1 MTIVIAGL
9 FVTLGALV
17 QGTAGFGLALVA
29 VPFLA
34 VLAPELVPVPMVL
47 AGGVISVLVLL
58 RERADADWA
67 GVGWALLG
75 GLPGAALGALAV
87 ATLPARLFLVVV
99 AGSVLVCAALS
110 ALRWKPRPTVP
121 GLLVAGVA
129 SGVAGTAASIG
140 GPPVALLYQGESGP
154 RVRATMAAY
163 FAGATA
169 QSVLALLVAGQVTA
183 GSLTHAA
190 LLLPFLAVGFLLS
203 YPARRLLDA
212 GWVRPAVLVVSAV
225 GAVLLLGTTLVP

>member
-1 MTIVIAGL
+1 MVVVAGL
-9 FVTLGALV
+9 LVALGALV
-17 QGTAGFGLALVA
+17 QGTAGFGLALVS

-34 VLAPELVPVPMVL
+34 VLAPDLVPVPMVL
-47 AGGVISVLVLL
+47 AGGLLSVLALL
-58 RERADADWA
+58 REPAEADWA

-87 ATLPARLFLVVV
+87 ATLPATLFLIVV
-99 AGSVLVCAALS
+99 AGSVLVCVALS
-110 ALRWKPRPTVP
+110 AIRWTPRPTAS
-121 GLLVAGVA
+121 GLLVAGLV

-140 GPPVALLYQGESGP
+140 GPPVALLYQGEPGP

-163 FAGATA
+163 FTGATA

-183 GSLTHAA
+183 RALGAAA

-203 YPARRLLDA
+203 SPARRVLDR
-212 GWVRPAVLVVSAV
+212 GWIRPAVLIVSAV
-225 GAVLLLGTTLVP
+225 GAVLLLGTVLLR